1 MVDISSL
8 PYNRS
13 GKNNTGKTIVYGS
26 TGVLIPNTSIVA
38 GQSKFT
44 YVDRK
49 DAVRSK
55 YSPTGFSVK
64 PWEYV
69 NGKSVVATSANGKFV
84 NKVTSTAIDPYGS
97 CKPTDAQLANA
108 KKRLKPPTAKP
119 PSITTKQPEYS
130 NPVDWSWNLP
140 PHRWSMPL
148 FRSYKEGTET
158 VSNSETSPQSD
169 LYRRGRIWW
178 KMSDESLLFQTSG
191 SDTTIRPNNKEDR
204 KFGFQFIW
212 NPEAFNTTVA
222 VQMDVTPTAQDRF
235 LGGAGFF
242 PATQGITFNITL
254 DRTND
259 FAAAGELFTKRQ
271 QDGTRVSNLTVP
283 VTSNIT
289 AAQVQ
294 GLKKFYMH
302 GGSTQTSSAAMDEKL
317 IDLFTR
323 GTIADLEFLYKAIN
337 GIGPSG
343 SLDNQWING
352 RGIATADIGF
362 LTPTLLNVDIGPLS
376 YAGYVNNLSIT
387 HKYFTPDMV
396 PIRTDVVI
404 SLQLLATAGLT
415 DLQTG
420 VTPDTR
426 ATEQR
431 RDEAAANRGSVN
443 T

>member
-1 MVDISSL
+1 MVDTSSSASDRSL
-8 PYNRS
+8 KKNTSITTVYNDATS
-13 GKNNTGKTIVYGS
+13 
-26 TGVLIPNTSIVA
+26 VLIPLIGFGQA
-38 GQSKFT
+38 GKTVRVDIKNAVKSKL
-44 YVDRK
+44 
-49 DAVRSK
+49 
-55 YSPTGFSVK
+55 SPTGYFAK
-64 PWEYV
+64 DQAKV
-69 NGKSVVATSANGKFV
+69 NGKVLIPTVVKGQSRAKSAAT
-84 NKVTSTAIDPYGS
+84 DPYGLLKDRAAITNS
-97 CKPTDAQLANA
+97 AYKRKVTDKPL
-108 KKRLKPPTAKP
+108 
-119 PSITTKQPEYS
+119 SITNKEPEYS
-130 NPVDWSWNLP
+130 NPAEWNWNLP

-148 FRSYKEGTET
+148 FRTYSK
-158 VSNSETSPQSD
+158 ETSEKVNKLEPSSQSD

-178 KMSDESLLFQTSG
+178 KMSDESLLFQQTG
-191 SDTTIRPNNKEDR
+191 SDTTTRPSNKEER
-204 KFGFQFIW
+204 RYGFQFIW

-259 FAAAGELFTKRQ
+259 FASAIGLFSKKQ
-271 QDGTRVSNLTVP
+271 NDGIRVSNLTIP

-294 GLKKFYMH
+294 GLKQYYQQ
-302 GGSTQTSSAAMDEKL
+302 GNSAQTSSTAMDEKL

-337 GIGPSG
+337 GVGPGG
-343 SLDNQWING
+343 SLSNQWING

-396 PIRTDVVI
+396 PIRTDVTI

-415 DLQTG
+415 DLKTANASVIDRQ
-420 VTPDTR
+420 
-426 ATEQR
+426 EQ
-431 RDEAAANRGSVN
+431 AAAARKANP
-443 T
+443 

>member
-13 GKNNTGKTIVYGS
+13 GRNNTGKTAVYGS
-26 TGVLIPNTSIVA
+26 TGILIPNPSL
-38 GQSKFT
+38 SPNESRFT
-44 YVDRK
+44 YVDKK
-49 DAVRSK
+49 DAVSSK
-55 YSPTGFSVK
+55 YSPTGYFVNPTSNRK
-64 PWEYV
+64 I
-69 NGKSVVATSANGKFV
+69 NGKSTLKTSANGLFV
-84 NKVTSTAIDPYGS
+84 NKSTSYDPLGS
-97 CKPTDAQLANA
+97 CKPTQSQLDAA
-108 KKRLKPPTAKP
+108 KKKVTPTTATP
-119 PSITTKQPEYS
+119 PSINTKQPEYT
-130 NPVDWSWNLP
+130 NPLDWSWNLP

-148 FRSYKEGTET
+148 VRTYDGT
-158 VSNSETSPQSD
+158 SETSSNDTKPKSD
-169 LYRRGRIWW
+169 MYRRGRIWW
-178 KMSDESLLFQTSG
+178 KMSDDSLLLKTG
-191 SDTTIRPNNKEDR
+191 GNDNTISPNNKENR
-204 KFGFQFIW
+204 KFGFQFLW

-259 FAAAGELFTKRQ
+259 FACAARLFE
-271 QDGTRVSNLTVP
+271 GTEPNVNGVSNLTIP
-283 VTSNIT
+283 ATSHIPIDK
-289 AAQVQ
+289 VRD
-294 GLKKFYMH
+294 LKKWYQH
-302 GGSTQTSSAAMDEKL
+302 GGSFSSDKATSAAIDEKL
-317 IDLFTR
+317 VDLFSR

-337 GIGPSG
+337 GIGPGG

-362 LTPTLLNVDIGPLS
+362 LTPTLLNIDIGPLS

-415 DLQTG
+415 DLNTANANVINNQ
-420 VTPDTR
+420 
-426 ATEQR
+426 EQ
-431 RDEAAANRGSVN
+431 AAANRGG
-443 T
+443 TQPR

>member
-1 MVDISSL
+1 
-8 PYNRS
+8 
-13 GKNNTGKTIVYGS
+13 
-26 TGVLIPNTSIVA
+26 
-38 GQSKFT
+38 
-44 YVDRK
+44 
-49 DAVRSK
+49 
-55 YSPTGFSVK
+55 
-64 PWEYV
+64 
-69 NGKSVVATSANGKFV
+69 
-84 NKVTSTAIDPYGS
+84 
-97 CKPTDAQLANA
+97 
-108 KKRLKPPTAKP
+108 
-119 PSITTKQPEYS
+119 
-130 NPVDWSWNLP
+130 
-140 PHRWSMPL
+140 MPL
-148 FRSYKEGTET
+148 FRTYSK
-158 VSNSETSPQSD
+158 ETSEKVNKLEPSSQSD

-178 KMSDESLLFQTSG
+178 KMSDESLLFQQTG
-191 SDTTIRPNNKEDR
+191 SDTTTRPSNKEER
-204 KFGFQFIW
+204 RYGFQFIW

-259 FAAAGELFTKRQ
+259 FASAIGLFSKKQ
-271 QDGTRVSNLTVP
+271 NDGIRVSNLTIP

-294 GLKKFYMH
+294 GLKQYYQQ
-302 GGSTQTSSAAMDEKL
+302 GNSAQTSSTAMDEKL

-337 GIGPSG
+337 GVGPGG
-343 SLDNQWING
+343 SLSNQWING

-396 PIRTDVVI
+396 PIRTDVTI

-415 DLQTG
+415 DLKTANASVIDRQ
-420 VTPDTR
+420 
-426 ATEQR
+426 EQ
-431 RDEAAANRGSVN
+431 AAAARKANP
-443 T
+443 